1 MKNNLG
7 SNNPFQHERVVK
19 PGSKAV
25 VVTQKKSGAMTHRVH
40 AKEERTL
47 AFASQLQQSRQET
60 KKNYVVLKNPRQSI
74 AQPQARVTPANM
86 PVRAAQRETRG
97 NDGSPL
103 TPRGARVDQPADGI

>member
-1 MKNNLG
+1 MKNSLG

-25 VVTQKKSGAMTHRVH
+25 ILTSGKSGAMTHRVH

-47 AFASQLQQSRQET
+47 AFASQLQQSRLET

-74 AQPQARVTPANM
+74 AQPQARVTSANM
-86 PVRAAQRETRG
+86 PARAAQRERRG
-97 NDGSPL
+97 NGGSPV